1 MRFVVHTG
9 PGQVELNYLWLPTW
23 IGMNKLIKEEME
35 AALAEKVEG
44 RPLTEETLDEV
55 HAEVVDWLS
64 KRFGSMPGLFDYL
77 DAIKHVR

>member
-23 IGMNKLIKEEME
+23 IGMNKQIKEEME

-44 RPLTEETLDEV
+44 RPLTEDTLDEV
-55 HAEVVDWLS
+55 HTEVVDWLS
-64 KRFGSMPGLFDYL
+64 KRFTSLPGLFDYL
-77 DAIKHVR
+77 DAVKHVR